1 MRSEQEQNLI
11 SRIVIIAAFAFFAS
25 FAAGIEKLANDKDHK
40 MTALQVLSVLLM
52 HGVSGTIFG
61 MVASVYIGDTMIVYA
76 LSGMGG
82 LMGSKV
88 IYVLYKGLIRS
99 LPGGNNQTMEDINDG
114 KNNRKF

>member
-11 SRIVIIAAFAFFAS
+11 SKVVIIAAFAFFAS

-40 MTALQVLSVLLM
+40 MTALQVLSVLLV

-88 IYVLYKGLIRS
+88 IYGLYKGLIRS
-99 LPGGNNQTMEDINDG
+99 LPGGNNTSTEDKNDN
-114 KNNRKF
+114 KDN

>member
-1 MRSEQEQNLI
+1 MRSEQEQSLI
-11 SRIVIIAAFAFFAS
+11 SKIVVIAAFAFFAS

-61 MVASVYIGDTMIVYA
+61 MVASAYIGDTMIVYA

-88 IYVLYKGLIRS
+88 IYGLYKGLIKS
-99 LPGGNNQTMEDINDG
+99 LPGGSNSTMEGINDN
-114 KNNRKF
+114 KNN